1 MHTPPEIKKRGGRR
15 TGSGNKPGVPLKTDD
30 ERRELR
36 KTYRFSE
43 QEHQKIVEAVQVSGI
58 EESKIVREGALKEA
72 KRVMRRANNG
82 VNADAKQPRE
92 NLE

>member
-1 MHTPPEIKKRGGRR
+1 MHTPPEIKKRGGKR
-15 TGSGNKPGVPLKTDD
+15 TGAGNKPGIPLKPDE

-43 QEHQKIVEAVQVSGI
+43 QEYQDILEAVQVSGI

-72 KRVMRRANNG
+72 KRVSRRANNG
-82 VNADAKQPRE
+82 LHQTKTAG
-92 NLE
+92 